1 MAIKDIEKFVL
12 HSEETDRLRMTVWAE
27 VSKGCLEITGQD
39 FGAEPLE
46 FWGKDEY
53 EYFYT
58 FNKQNTAKLAALL
71 NATSDSFKDTLL
83 ERFSGIDGT
92 MLLRRL
98 CEANSIKYKFF
109 SY

>member
-1 MAIKDIEKFVL
+1 MAISDIEKFVL
-12 HSEETDRLRMTVWAE
+12 HKEKTDRLQMTVWAE
-27 VSKGCLEITGQD
+27 VSEGCLKITGQD
-39 FGAEPLE
+39 FGAEPLA
-46 FWGKDEY
+46 FFGKEEY

-58 FNKQNTAKLAALL
+58 LNKQNTAKLVALL

-92 MLLRRL
+92 MHLRRL
-98 CEANSIKYKFF
+98 FEANSIKYKFF